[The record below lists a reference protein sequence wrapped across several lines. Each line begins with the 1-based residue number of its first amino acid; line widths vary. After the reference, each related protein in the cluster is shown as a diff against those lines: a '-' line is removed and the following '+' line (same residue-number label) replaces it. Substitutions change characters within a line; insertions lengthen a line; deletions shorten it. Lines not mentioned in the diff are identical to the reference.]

1 MAKSSFFYLMFHI
14 KNPVEAYEF
23 YHNVF
28 GAEKISEEFLP
39 NGDPY
44 IMVNI
49 NGCNILLRPGE
60 MTPMGGDGKGPY
72 SIGCC
77 AKFETENDLRNAYEI
92 LIKEGKQGYSLHTD
106 WHWTPLAAQVIDKY
120 GVPWLLST

>member
-1 MAKSSFFYLMFHI
+1 MSKSSYFYLMFHL

-60 MTPMGGDGKGPY
+60 MMLTVENGGPY

-77 AKFETENDLRNAYEI
+77 AKFDTENDLRNAYEA
-92 LIKEGKQGYSLHTD
+92 LIKEGTNYSLHAD
-106 WHWTPLAAQVIDKY
+106 WHWTSLSAQVTDKY
-120 GVPWLLST
+120 GVAWLLSI

>member
-1 MAKSSFFYLMFHI
+1 MSKSTYFYLMFHL

-44 IMVNI
+44 IMINI
-49 NGCNILLRPGE
+49 NGCNMLLRPE
-60 MTPMGGDGKGPY
+60 DSFGKMIPAGV
-72 SIGCC
+72 GCC
-77 AKFETENDLRNAYEI
+77 AKFTTKEDLRNAYEI
-92 LIKEGKQGYSLHTD
+92 LIKEGQDYSIHED
-106 WHWTPLAAQVIDKY
+106 WHWTPLAALVTDKY
-120 GVPWLLST
+120 GVGWLLSTY